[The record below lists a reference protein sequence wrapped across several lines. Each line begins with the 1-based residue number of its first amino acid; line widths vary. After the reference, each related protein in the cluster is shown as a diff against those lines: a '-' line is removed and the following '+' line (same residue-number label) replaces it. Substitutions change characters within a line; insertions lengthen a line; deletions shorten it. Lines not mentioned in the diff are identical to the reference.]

1 MKKNF
6 KDIYKLPLNV
16 CESYV
21 YVWTENGVMAF
32 NNLVGF
38 EVPDIAYLNNLVAAI
53 NGEALGVFNAE
64 AKDGRILVDGKKVL
78 LARGWGHLTGGGA
91 LNLPTEVAA
100 KVQDDFIAFCVSQLR
115 RDLKETIQSTSC

>member
-6 KDIYKLPLNV
+6 KDIYKLPLSV
-16 CESYV
+16 CDSHV

-38 EVPDIAYLNNLVAAI
+38 EDPDIAYLNNLVAAI
-53 NGEALGVFNAE
+53 NGDAPGVYKAE

-78 LARGWGHLTGGGA
+78 LVRGWGYLIGCRT
-91 LNLPTEVAA
+91 LNLPSDVAA
-100 KVQDDFIAFCVSQLR
+100 KLQDDFIAFCISQLR
-115 RDLKETIQSTSC
+115 RDLKRKEETK

>member
-6 KDIYKLPLNV
+6 KDIYKLPLSV
-16 CESYV
+16 CNSHV

-38 EVPDIAYLNNLVAAI
+38 EESDVAYLNSLVAAI
-53 NGEALGVFNAE
+53 NGDESGVYNAE
-64 AKDGRILVDGKKVL
+64 AKGGRILVNGKKVL

-91 LNLPTEVAA
+91 LNLPADVAA
-100 KVQDDFIAFCVSQLR
+100 KMQDDFIAFCVSQLR
-115 RDLKETIQSTSC
+115 RDLEGKEETK